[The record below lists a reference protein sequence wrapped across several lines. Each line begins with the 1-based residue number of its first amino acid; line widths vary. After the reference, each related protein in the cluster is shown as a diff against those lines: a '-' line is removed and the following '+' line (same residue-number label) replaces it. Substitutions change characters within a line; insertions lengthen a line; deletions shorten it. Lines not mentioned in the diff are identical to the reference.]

1 MELSLAVRTGIYQ
14 ALLNNVTHNGEV
26 VKAYDAYALPQTA
39 EYPYILLSTQNNAQR
54 NTKFVRPQ
62 DASIIVE
69 VVTAYLQPVGRKTSE
84 QIYEQVSAIINPDD
98 RSQID
103 LSPYGY
109 KIGDTINAGS
119 TFLASKNDAY
129 YVYRKLTTFNFIVS
143 TV

>member
-39 EYPYILLSTQNNAQR
+39 EYPYILLSSQNDAQR
-54 NTKFVRPQ
+54 DTKLVRPY
-62 DASIIVE
+62 DANIIVE

-84 QIYEQVSAIINPDD
+84 EIFDQVEAIINPDD
-98 RSQID
+98 RTQID

-109 KIGDTINAGS
+109 KLGDTVNSGS
-119 TFLASKNDAY
+119 TQITAKNDMF
-129 YVYRKLTTFNFIVS
+129 YVYRKLTTYSFLIS
-143 TV
+143 KL